1 MQEQHQ
7 RGILGLGTHNL
18 SWAHGDAEI
27 AALLAVYGEVL
38 PRIGEAVA
46 AGNLRA
52 QLRCEP
58 LVPLFKVR

>member
-7 RGILGLGTHNL
+7 RGILCLGTHNL
-18 SWAHGDAEI
+18 SYAHTDADI
-27 AALLAVYGEVL
+27 DALVAMYAEVL
-38 PRIGEAVA
+38 PLIGQALD
-46 AGNLRA
+46 AGTLRQ